1 MCMCGGIAM
10 IGNNKNRLIVVCDDR
25 TEKYANYLRQLISTN
40 DDKEGE
46 VVGIADGSV
55 EVAVWTDKE
64 YINNK
69 SQISSCEHILFMG
82 NSKVCKKESSSM
94 IIKYDNYGMKYGW
107 LGKRA
112 MLTVDREAMSD
123 QLYDSFATYCYAYQE
138 RYENILIIK
147 KDVREMISENEA
159 KKLEIDDNVVDNNEG
174 VNAIANVAKKGFG
187 TVTGLFNDGIV
198 KIQSE
203 QEKKDQQY
211 RAVTSVFYLEALA
224 DFIEE

>member
-1 MCMCGGIAM
+1 
-10 IGNNKNRLIVVCDDR
+10 
-25 TEKYANYLRQLISTN
+25 
-40 DDKEGE
+40 
-46 VVGIADGSV
+46 
-55 EVAVWTDKE
+55 
-64 YINNK
+64 
-69 SQISSCEHILFMG
+69 
-82 NSKVCKKESSSM
+82 M

-112 MLTVDREAMSD
+112 MLTVDRESMSE
-123 QLYDSFATYCYAYQE
+123 QLYDGFATYCYAYQE
-138 RYENILIIK
+138 RYENIVIIK
-147 KDVREMISENEA
+147 NDVREMISENEE
-159 KKLEIDDNVVDNNEG
+159 KKVEVDDNVVDDKEG

-187 TVTGLFNDGIV
+187 AVSGLFNDGIT

>member
-1 MCMCGGIAM
+1 M
-10 IGNNKNRLIVVCDDR
+10 IGNNKNRLIIVCDDR

-40 DDKEGE
+40 DDSEGE

-69 SQISSCEHILFMG
+69 SQISSSEHILFMG

-112 MLTVDREAMSD
+112 MLTVDRESMSE
-123 QLYDSFATYCYAYQE
+123 QLYDGFATYCYAYQE
-138 RYENILIIK
+138 RYENIVIIK
-147 KDVREMISENEA
+147 NDVREMISENEA
-159 KKLEIDDNVVDNNEG
+159 KKVEVDDNVVDDKEG

-187 TVTGLFNDGIV
+187 AVSGLFNDGIT